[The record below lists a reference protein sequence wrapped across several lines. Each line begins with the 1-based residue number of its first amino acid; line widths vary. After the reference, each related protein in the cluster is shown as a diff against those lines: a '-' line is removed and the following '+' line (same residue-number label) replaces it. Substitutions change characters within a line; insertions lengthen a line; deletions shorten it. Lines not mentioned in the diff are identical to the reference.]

1 MQLHFL
7 TIHGEIEFDNVSFSY
22 EEDGEN
28 VLKGINFKANPGETV
43 AFVGMSGGGKS
54 TIVGLIP
61 RFHDVTSGA
70 VRIDGHD
77 IRDVK
82 VKSLRDQ
89 IGIVMQD
96 SILFSDSVKSNI
108 MMGKPD
114 ATDEEVIAAANAAN
128 AHDFIEELPRRI

>member
-1 MQLHFL
+1 MKKMEKH
-7 TIHGEIEFDNVSFSY
+7 
-22 EEDGEN
+22 
-28 VLKGINFKANPGETV
+28 VLKGINFTVNPGETV

-61 RFHDVTSGA
+61 RFYDVTGGA

-77 IRDVK
+77 LRDVK

-108 MMGKPD
+108 LMGKPMQQMKKS
-114 ATDEEVIAAANAAN
+114 
-128 AHDFIEELPRRI
+128 LLQRKRRMHMTSSRDCQMDMIQKLGNVA